1 MQRISTPYS
10 FSLRAF
16 PFLFF
21 GFLGFIF
28 FLLVSNGALQKA
40 PFFLLV
46 AGVLAVG
53 GYYFTRQ
60 SQQNLVDGVDD
71 CGDYLVVRKR
81 GEEDTVLLSNITGV
95 NFSTDRRGASA
106 RITLTLASPGKFGSI
121 LSFAPPPEFHFSAP
135 RQNRI
140 ADDLRARVEKARGR

>member
-16 PFLFF
+16 PILFF
-21 GFLGFIF
+21 GFLAFIL
-28 FLLVSNGALQKA
+28 FLLMSNGVLQKA
-40 PFFLLV
+40 PLFLLV

-60 SQQNLVDGVDD
+60 SQQNLVDEVDD
-71 CGDYLVVRKR
+71 CGDYLVIGKR
-81 GEEDTVLLSNITGV
+81 GAEDTVLLSNISSV

-106 RITLTLASPGKFGSI
+106 RITLTLASPGKFGST
-121 LSFAPPPEFHFSAP
+121 LCFAPPPEFHFSSP
-135 RQNRI
+135 RQNKI
-140 ADDLRARVEKARGR
+140 ADDLRIRAEKARRP